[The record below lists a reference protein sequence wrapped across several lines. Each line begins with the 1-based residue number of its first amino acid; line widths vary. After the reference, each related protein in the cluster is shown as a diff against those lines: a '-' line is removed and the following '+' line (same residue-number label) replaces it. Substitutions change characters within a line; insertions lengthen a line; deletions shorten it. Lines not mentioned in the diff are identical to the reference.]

1 MCSSG
6 WWIPTTSNS
15 LSLILI
21 ALIQVLLLILKI
33 IQICREIS
41 VRNFHN
47 VRVCF

>member
-1 MCSSG
+1 M
-6 WWIPTTSNS
+6 

-21 ALIQVLLLILKI
+21 VLIQVLLLILKI

-47 VRVCF
+47 VRIYF